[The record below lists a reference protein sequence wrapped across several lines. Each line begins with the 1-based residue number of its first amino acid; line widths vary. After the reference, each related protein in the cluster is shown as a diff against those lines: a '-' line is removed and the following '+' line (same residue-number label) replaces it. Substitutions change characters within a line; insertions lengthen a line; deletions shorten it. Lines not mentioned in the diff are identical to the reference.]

1 MIILLCI
8 SLLSLWC
15 YHLLLIHQ
23 LSFTTMTVNAI
34 VAANVTAMGT
44 AWQAHIDGHGM
55 YIIV

>member
-8 SLLSLWC
+8 ILLSLWC

-23 LSFTTMTVNAI
+23 LSFTTMTVTAI

-44 AWQAHIDGHGM
+44 A
-55 YIIV
+55 